1 MKITEEVK
9 EVINNNIVHLAT
21 SSKGGKPNV
30 VPVGLCRAISD
41 HELLIVDVFFKKT
54 RKNMEENP
62 RVAIAVEALEEL
74 KAYQLK
80 GKAKIFAQG
89 DFYEKAVE
97 IMGEQNEVREKRIS
111 VLREKRPEMA
121 GRFEKLV
128 ASHHK
133 LRPKAAVLVDVE
145 EIYSTMHGMGGD

>member
-1 MKITEEVK
+1 MKMSDEVK

-21 SSKGGKPNV
+21 SSRDGKPNV

-54 RKNMEENP
+54 RKNLEENP
-62 RVAIAVEALEEL
+62 QVAIAVEALEEL

-80 GKAKIFAQG
+80 GEARIFTQG
-89 DFYEKAVE
+89 EFYEKALE
-97 IMGEQNEVREKRIS
+97 IMKEQDKVREERVS
-111 VLREKRPEMA
+111 VWKEKRPEMA
-121 GRFEKLV
+121 ERFEKLV
-128 ASHHK
+128 ASHRK

-145 EIYSTMHGMGGD
+145 EIYSTMRGVGGE

>member
-1 MKITEEVK
+1 MKMSNEMK

-21 SSKGGKPNV
+21 SSRDGKPNV
-30 VPVGLCRAISD
+30 VPVGLCRTISD

-62 RVAIAVEALEEL
+62 RVAIDVEALEEL

-89 DFYEKAVE
+89 DFYDKAVE

-121 GRFEKLV
+121 ERFEKLV

-133 LRPKAAVLVDVE
+133 LRPKAVVLVDVE
-145 EIYSTMHGMGGD
+145 EIYSTMRGVGGK

>member
-21 SSKGGKPNV
+21 SSKDGKPNV
-30 VPVGLCRAISD
+30 VPVGLCRVISD

-89 DFYEKAVE
+89 EWTCPN
-97 IMGEQNEVREKRIS
+97 G
-111 VLREKRPEMA
+111 
-121 GRFEKLV
+121 
-128 ASHHK
+128 
-133 LRPKAAVLVDVE
+133 
-145 EIYSTMHGMGGD
+145 

>member
-9 EVINNNIVHLAT
+9 EVINNSIVHLAT
-21 SSKGGKPNV
+21 SSKDGKPNV
-30 VPVGLCRAISD
+30 VPVGLCRTISD

-80 GKAKIFAQG
+80 GEAKIFTHG
-89 DFYEKAVE
+89 ELYEKAVE
-97 IMGEQNEVREKRIS
+97 IMGEQDEVREKRSS
-111 VLREKRPEMA
+111 VLREKKPEMA
-121 GRFEKLV
+121 ERFEKLV
-128 ASHHK
+128 TGHHI

-145 EIYSTMHGMGGD
+145 EIYSTMQGMGGD